1 MPSIIGNTSSSVYLI
16 NYNEGLTL
24 ESFTLVNKT
33 AATVT
38 ANLAIREN
46 ETDYQIIPLNTPI
59 YGNQM
64 YYSDLQRQMNAFN
77 KVHLVVNGEVDYHFS
92 TGKAK

>member
-1 MPSIIGNTSSSVYLI
+1 MPSIVGNTSGSVYLI
-16 NYNEGLTL
+16 DYNEGCTL

-33 AATVT
+33 AGTVT

-46 ETDYQIIPLNTPI
+46 ETDYYIIPVNTPI

-64 YYSDLQRQMNAFN
+64 YSSYLQRQMNANN
-77 KVHLVVNGEVDYHFS
+77 KIHLVVNAEVDYQFS
-92 TGKAK
+92 TGKPK

>member
-1 MPSIIGNTSSSVYLI
+1 MPSIIGNTSSSIYLI
-16 NYNEGLTL
+16 NSNEGITL

-33 AATVT
+33 GGIVT

-46 ETDYQIIPLNTPI
+46 ETDYQIIPINTPI

-64 YYSDLQRQMNAFN
+64 YSSDLQRQMNAYN
-77 KVHLVVNGEVDYHFS
+77 KVHLVVDGSVDYQFS
-92 TGKAK
+92 TGKPK

>member
-1 MPSIIGNTSSSVYLI
+1 MPSIIGNTSSSIYSI
-16 NYNEGLTL
+16 PYNEGCTL

-33 AATVT
+33 AGTVT

-46 ETDYQIIPLNTPI
+46 NTDYQIIPVNTPI

-64 YYSDLQRQMNAFN
+64 YSSDLRRQMNAGN
-77 KVHLVVNGEVDYHFS
+77 NLHLIVDGSIDYQFS
-92 TGKAK
+92 TGKPR